1 MAGRRL
7 VIYLQTN
14 INKNESIN
22 FRTPRCVYLHL
33 YFYFTTMLTL
43 NRKERNNKISVDV
56 RDQSPPFYLLS
67 KFHYVYYPNSKHP
80 TIT

>member
-33 YFYFTTMLTL
+33 YFHFTTMLIL
-43 NRKERNNKISVDV
+43 NRKERNNKISADV
-56 RDQSPPFYLLS
+56 RYTRSIAAILPFVEIPLRLLS
-67 KFHYVYYPNSKHP
+67 E
-80 TIT
+80 